1 MTYSEYVEEN
11 RRKLKELIK
20 LPYEELKRMEDEI
33 LNNPNSTRSD
43 IVNIIFARGEKEE
56 ELGIKGYTIDE
67 IEREFKVG
75 KYKDRV
81 RS

>member
-20 LPYEELKRMEDEI
+20 LPYEELKKMEDEI

-56 ELGIKGYTIDE
+56 ELGIKGYTADDVRKHLNI
-67 IEREFKVG
+67 G
-75 KYKDRV
+75 KYNLQRNC
-81 RS
+81 